1 MSHLARTRRSRTDA
15 RIIAAT
21 SKNLEELV
29 ADNEFREDFYRQLN
43 IFKIQVPPL
52 RDRMEDLPLL
62 SEHFIRKF
70 NRQRGKEVQGLSEEA
85 LEILMRYDYP
95 GNVLELENIIEY
107 AFILCSKGPI
117 LPQHLPA
124 KFQRK
129 SETGQILVNQETG
142 EPMTLE
148 EIEKHSIIAALT
160 RNNFRTMQTC
170 RELGI
175 SKDTLRRKI
184 KVYGDIIQPIT

>member
-1 MSHLARTRRSRTDA
+1 
-15 RIIAAT
+15 
-21 SKNLEELV
+21 
-29 ADNEFREDFYRQLN
+29 
-43 IFKIQVPPL
+43 
-52 RDRMEDLPLL
+52 
-62 SEHFIRKF
+62 
-70 NRQRGKEVQGLSEEA
+70 
-85 LEILMRYDYP
+85 MRYDYP
-95 GNVLELENIIEY
+95 GNIRELENIIEY

-129 SETGQILVNQETG
+129 TEGELSQLINPETG

-175 SKDTLRRKI
+175 SKDTLRRKL
-184 KVYGDIIQPIT
+184 KAYGDIIQPIT